1 MWSWPRASV
10 YELSQAPNIRYV
22 HSDRYRPYAYDKP
35 FSVQN
40 ITEFCPHLV
49 HPSKSHD
56 NRDWR
61 FCDGTTPGTMAMH
74 VIMQKDGMFDR
85 GADMMGATFD
95 ARRVYLM
102 AHPFRPKLHMQNVV
116 HYPRL
121 AQALEPYAG
130 EAQSHFWFG
139 TVQHVLTLYDALPED
154 VPIVVAWSNA
164 LAKLYDMLDL
174 NMSRIIPFHSQNTY
188 HAGELYS
195 VVYEPWSRH
204 VQGGE
209 PVSPQSF
216 VRLKNHLK
224 WIPLPRA
231 ADRPSI
237 VLIDRA
243 DRGVRRCRNHE
254 QLAATAERF
263 VQNNSMQLTRFVGD
277 RFSMAEA
284 RAIFQGT
291 KLVVAPHGGAL
302 LNIVFMA
309 PQTGVVE
316 IGYYERNAMNYRSM
330 RFPPWYFVM
339 AKHLGLHYSL
349 VMAPGSYNGHIDC
362 PVDSVVS
369 AMSTYFR
376 THRSH
381 T

>member
-49 HPSKSHD
+49 HSSKSHD

-74 VIMQKDGMFDR
+74 VIVQKDGMFDR

-139 TVQHVLTLYDALPED
+139 TVQHVLTLYDTLPND
-154 VPIVVAWSNA
+154 VPIVVAWSDA
-164 LAKLYDMLDL
+164 LARLYNMLDL
-174 NMSRIIPFHSQNTY
+174 NMSRIVPFRPKNTY
-188 HAGELYS
+188 SASELYS
-195 VVYEPWSRH
+195 IVYEPWSRH

-209 PVSPQSF
+209 PVSPQSIG
-216 VRLKNHLK
+216 RMRAYMK
-224 WIPLPRA
+224 PAALPSQR
-231 ADRPSI
+231 RNV
-237 VLIDRA
+237 VLIDRE
-243 DRGVRRCRNHE
+243 DRGVRRCRNHKE
-254 QLAATAERF
+254 METAIRAF
-263 VQNNSMQLTRFVGD
+263 AVDHDMGFTRFVGGNYTLQD
-277 RFSMAEA
+277 AQNIFTDAE
-284 RAIFQGT
+284 I
-291 KLVVAPHGGAL
+291 VVATHGGAL
-302 LNIVFMA
+302 LNMVFMA

-316 IGYYERNAMNYRSM
+316 IGYYERNAMAYQSM

-349 VMAPGSYNGHIDC
+349 VMAPGAYNRNIEC
-362 PVDSVVS
+362 PVDTVVS
-369 AMSTYFR
+369 AVSTYLR